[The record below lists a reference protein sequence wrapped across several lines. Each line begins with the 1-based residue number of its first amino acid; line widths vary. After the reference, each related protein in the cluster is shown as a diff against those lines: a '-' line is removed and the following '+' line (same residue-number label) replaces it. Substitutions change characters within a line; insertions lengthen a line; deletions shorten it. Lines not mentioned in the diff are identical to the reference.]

1 MGQLKRKLTTIFC
14 ADVQNYS
21 RMMAADEAATLTKLH
36 RYRKIMGDLFAKHE
50 GYQVNT
56 WGDAVIGEFSSVV
69 EAVRC
74 AVEIQD
80 AIGAENRDLPKSTQ
94 MWFRIG
100 INLGDVMDD
109 EGDLY
114 GDGVN
119 IAARLEAL
127 SEPGGIMVSE
137 NVYRLSYKQLAV
149 GYDFAGEHSVK
160 EGEEPIAGYRVRT
173 GGKNRPDNG
182 HSYDRKDAK
191 DSEKLNDTSSHF
203 TDVSPKIDQ
212 RLRSIFRKAGEA
224 LDKFLKWY
232 PRQNKKVKISVF
244 AIGFFAAINI
254 LFTGIAVPWFIFP
267 ATPFAL
273 YILLRKDKE

>member
-1 MGQLKRKLTTIFC
+1 MKRKLTTIFC

-21 RMMAADEAATLTKLH
+21 NMMAADEVATLTKLR
-36 RYRKIMGDLFAKHE
+36 RYRKIMGDLFDSHD
-50 GYQVNT
+50 GRQVNT

-69 EAVRC
+69 ESVRC

-80 AIGAENRDLPKSTQ
+80 AISAENRDLPEHQQ

-109 EGDLY
+109 DGDIY

-137 NVYRLSYKQLAV
+137 NVYKLSHKQLAF
-149 GYDFAGEHSVK
+149 GYDFAGEQKVK
-160 EGEEPIAGYRVRT
+160 EGEEPIAGYRVRV
-173 GGKNRPDNG
+173 GGDNHPD
-182 HSYDRKDAK
+182 YPDRQTN
-191 DSEKLNDTSSHF
+191 EKLQESANLSGDTTQSVDNRF
-203 TDVSPKIDQ
+203 
-212 RLRSIFRKAGEA
+212 RRIFNRAGKL
-224 LDKFLKWY
+224 LDAFLDWY
-232 PRQNKKVKISVF
+232 PRQSGRIKLSVF

-254 LFTGIAVPWFIFP
+254 LFSGIATPWFIFP
-267 ATPFAL
+267 AAPFAL
-273 YILLRKDKE
+273 YILLKMRAHD

>member
-1 MGQLKRKLTTIFC
+1 MKRKLTTIFC

-21 RMMAADEAATLTKLH
+21 VMMAADEVATLTRLR
-36 RYRKIMGDLFAKHE
+36 RYRKIMGDLFDNHE
-50 GYQVNT
+50 GEQVNT
-56 WGDAVIGEFSSVV
+56 WGDAVIGEFTSVV

-80 AIGAENRDLPKSTQ
+80 AIGAENRDLPQRQQ
-94 MWFRIG
+94 MRFRIG

-137 NVYRLSYKQLAV
+137 NVYELSHKQLAV
-149 GYDFAGEHSVK
+149 AYDFAGKQRVK
-160 EGEEPIAGYRVRT
+160 EGEDPIAGYRVRI
-173 GGKNRPDNG
+173 GGGNRDEYRQTKPDEN
-182 HSYDRKDAK
+182 SNA
-191 DSEKLNDTSSHF
+191 SEESEAQPAYWDNSSSGLDEGF
-203 TDVSPKIDQ
+203 
-212 RLRSIFRKAGEA
+212 RGIFRKAGVW
-224 LDKFLKWY
+224 LDRFLNWY
-232 PRQNKKVKISVF
+232 PNQSKKAKFSVF
-244 AIGFFAAINI
+244 AIAFFAAINI

-267 ATPFAL
+267 AAPFAL
-273 YILLRKDKE
+273 YLLLNKQKN